1 MKKSSLT
8 LKLINAP
15 YMIWAVLFIL
25 APLIM
30 VIYYAFT
37 DRSGAFT
44 LDNIKAL
51 SSYGAIFGRSAW
63 YAVLAT
69 VICLI
74 LAYPLAYIMAKSRA
88 NTQRTIMMLIMLPM
102 WMNFLIRTYSWITI
116 LSNTGL
122 INSLLKAVGLPTA
135 QLINTPGAVILGMV
149 YNFLPYMVLPIY
161 SVMSKLDK
169 SLVEA
174 AQDLGAGKLQVLK
187 KVIFPLS
194 LPGVISGITMVF
206 VPSVSTFYISQK
218 LGGGKFLL
226 IGDSIEMQFQSAY
239 NYNLGAQKIIED
251 NGYISVGD
259 KPAYEA
265 AAVEGKVVVAGSS
278 SVTPVMEKLAEGYK
292 TVNDKVE
299 IEVQQSDSTTGM
311 TSAIDGLCDIGMA
324 SRDLKDSET
333 EAGLTATVIAKD
345 GIAVIVNNDSGVEEL
360 TSEQVKDVYTG
371 NITTWED
378 LTK

>member
-1 MKKSSLT
+1 
-8 LKLINAP
+8 
-15 YMIWAVLFIL
+15 MIWAVLFIL

-149 YNFLPYMVLPIY
+149 YNFCRIWCCRYTPLCQ
-161 SVMSKLDK
+161 
-169 SLVEA
+169 SLIKALLKRHRISERVSFRCLKGHLSA
-174 AQDLGAGKLQVLK
+174 KPARRCLRYNDGVRPVGK
-187 KVIFPLS
+187 
-194 LPGVISGITMVF
+194 
-206 VPSVSTFYISQK
+206 Y
-218 LGGGKFLL
+218 LL
-226 IGDSIEMQFQSAY
+226 YQPKARRRKISAY
-239 NYNLGAQKIIED
+239 RRLH
-251 NGYISVGD
+251 
-259 KPAYEA
+259 
-265 AAVEGKVVVAGSS
+265 
-278 SVTPVMEKLAEGYK
+278 
-292 TVNDKVE
+292 
-299 IEVQQSDSTTGM
+299 
-311 TSAIDGLCDIGMA
+311 
-324 SRDLKDSET
+324 
-333 EAGLTATVIAKD
+333 
-345 GIAVIVNNDSGVEEL
+345 
-360 TSEQVKDVYTG
+360 
-371 NITTWED
+371 
-378 LTK
+378 

>member
-135 QLINTPGAVILGMV
+135 QLINTPGHLSAKPARRCLR
-149 YNFLPYMVLPIY
+149 YNDGVRPV
-161 SVMSKLDK
+161 
-169 SLVEA
+169 
-174 AQDLGAGKLQVLK
+174 GK
-187 KVIFPLS
+187 
-194 LPGVISGITMVF
+194 
-206 VPSVSTFYISQK
+206 Y
-218 LGGGKFLL
+218 LL
-226 IGDSIEMQFQSAY
+226 YQPKARRRKISAY
-239 NYNLGAQKIIED
+239 RRLH
-251 NGYISVGD
+251 
-259 KPAYEA
+259 
-265 AAVEGKVVVAGSS
+265 
-278 SVTPVMEKLAEGYK
+278 
-292 TVNDKVE
+292 
-299 IEVQQSDSTTGM
+299 
-311 TSAIDGLCDIGMA
+311 
-324 SRDLKDSET
+324 
-333 EAGLTATVIAKD
+333 
-345 GIAVIVNNDSGVEEL
+345 
-360 TSEQVKDVYTG
+360 
-371 NITTWED
+371 
-378 LTK
+378 